1 MGGWVAVLA
10 PQNHSARKTP
20 RRSLPLASAED
31 TRAARGDEADLL
43 SRLRSPRNGR
53 RMGHVLVISASV
65 GVLHRVHTDAADLRP
80 GVALHAVLVE
90 IPARLQDGLVHA
102 PTSRA
107 DTDDGA
113 VLRWD
118 ALPGA
123 GRQADARLLAVVRV
137 AHDHARAAT
146 CACEATT
153 VGSLLLAHG
162 DDGALRHLAEGQAVP
177 DGELR
182 LGAAID
188 ELARVHA
195 LDRHPALLPQ
205 LEPVGVAE
213 VDLAHGR
220 AAGGVVHDLLHEALD
235 EAVPLDVVDLADLNR
250 TLAEPSLRREDQAL
264 ALAAAP
270 DNATHGA
277 ALCTT
282 FLPKS
287 QPKS

>member
-1 MGGWVAVLA
+1 MGGGVAVLA

-53 RMGHVLVISASV
+53 RMGHVLVISSSV

-107 DTDDGA
+107 DPDDGA

-118 ALPGA
+118 TLPGA
-123 GRQADARLLAVVRV
+123 RRQADARHLAVVRV
-137 AHDHARAAT
+137 AHDHACATT
-146 CACEATT
+146 CAGNAPT

-177 DGELR
+177 DGELSLR
-182 LGAAID
+182 AAID
-188 ELARVHA
+188 ELARGA
-195 LDRHPALLPQ
+195 GPRRPPNAPSS
-205 LEPVGVAE
+205 ACTCR
-213 VDLAHGR
+213 GR
-220 AAGGVVHDLLHEALD
+220 
-235 EAVPLDVVDLADLNR
+235 
-250 TLAEPSLRREDQAL
+250 
-264 ALAAAP
+264 
-270 DNATHGA
+270 
-277 ALCTT
+277 
-282 FLPKS
+282 
-287 QPKS
+287 